1 MVQTLAVGEFQGDL
15 QRELTYDGLRATEAK
30 GNKGGRRP
38 AIPSDKA
45 DGVRAAYLEGQ
56 FMVSLVREC
65 DVSRGAIRTVVAGL
79 LSVHMPADLGALAPE
94 LRSSGD
100 VPGRVAGFL
109 RAIDLEPV
117 ERAPLDRGVTV
128 RRGQGY
134 TLRVSATPAV
144 HRQLLA
150 RCQPLDGM
158 PGTSVVPAQCTAC
171 REYAS
176 RVRTH
181 LGATAGP

>member
-1 MVQTLAVGEFQGDL
+1 MVQTLAAGEFQGDL

-79 LSVHMPADLGALAPE
+79 LLVHMPAGPGAPAPE
-94 LRSSGD
+94 LRLSGD

-109 RAIDLEPV
+109 RAIDLEPA

-128 RRGQGY
+128 RRGQGC
-134 TLRVSATPAV
+134 TLCVGVTPAV
-144 HRQLLA
+144 HR
-150 RCQPLDGM
+150 
-158 PGTSVVPAQCTAC
+158 
-171 REYAS
+171 
-176 RVRTH
+176 
-181 LGATAGP
+181 